1 MKSAKNDDLNQH
13 PDVAEINQEIEN
25 HNMRAKALTTGFEDN
40 LKAHQNRIKRITQ
53 TMRTNI
59 TPLERSVL
67 KLVLNDAR
75 KTHKLGLK
83 AKRKALAAEL
93 KDVNS
98 SRKGLTKRLKK
109 EMSKIRKTM
118 KKQEKEKKA
127 VERDTEKA
135 EKKLRKTLR
144 KQGELKEEIKN
155 EMLKDLVTK
164 YSNSM
169 DADLGNL
176 YAMAD
181 EKAALMKAKQ
191 EAALEKAKIK
201 EEKAKAKEE
210 KAKEK
215 KLVQE
220 EKAKAKEE
228 KAKMKER
235 TRKEKEAAKQ
245 EKMARKTK
253 KNV

>member
-1 MKSAKNDDLNQH
+1 MKSGKNDDINQH

-25 HNMRAKALTTGFEDN
+25 YNMRAEALTNGFEDN
-40 LKAHQNRIKRITQ
+40 LKAHQNRIKRITR

-75 KTHKLGLK
+75 KTHNLGLK

-93 KDVNS
+93 KAINS
-98 SRKGLTKRLKK
+98 TRKYLEKQRKTD
-109 EMSKIRKTM
+109 MSKIRKTM
-118 KKQEKEKKA
+118 KKEAKERKA
-127 VERDTEKA
+127 IERDAEKA

-155 EMLKDLVTK
+155 EMLKGLVSK
-164 YSNSM
+164 YSDEM
-169 DADLGNL
+169 DKDLGNL
-176 YAMAD
+176 YTMAD
-181 EKAALMKAKQ
+181 EKAALMKEK
-191 EAALEKAKIK
+191 EAAVLEKAKIK
-201 EEKAKAKEE
+201 EEKAKEKKRIQEEKAKAKEE

-215 KLVQE
+215 
-220 EKAKAKEE
+220 
-228 KAKMKER
+228 ER
-235 TRKEKEAAKQ
+235 TRKEKEEAKK